1 MESAVEGDPEYGSAT
16 TTAWKRAR
24 QTHEGPDFA
33 QHRCLITHAFPQV
46 GRLSGYNAS
55 YPPTNQTSLDM
66 IQARLILE
74 ELMRL
79 GVTHIIGLPDNGSR
93 SLFDLLFEHDDIEV
107 MLVSRE
113 GEAFAIASGL
123 LVGGA
128 RPLVLIQNTGLLE
141 AGDAFRG
148 TAYNMGLPLVM
159 LIGYRGYGG
168 HREGRTRID
177 TAATF
182 LEPTLDAWSIPYTI
196 ATSDEDVGQIGGAFV
211 KAKETSLPTA
221 VVLGTQ
227 TG

>member
-1 MESAVEGDPEYGSAT
+1 
-16 TTAWKRAR
+16 
-24 QTHEGPDFA
+24 
-33 QHRCLITHAFPQV
+33 
-46 GRLSGYNAS
+46 
-55 YPPTNQTSLDM
+55 M
-66 IQARLILE
+66 IQASLILR
-74 ELMRL
+74 ELTRL
-79 GVTHIIGLPDNGSR
+79 GVTHIVGLPDNGSR
-93 SLFDLLFEHDDIEV
+93 SLFELLEEQNDIKV

-128 RPLVLIQNTGLLE
+128 RPLVLIQNTGLFE

-168 HREGRTRID
+168 HREGGERVD

-182 LEPTLDAWSIPYTI
+182 LEPTLDAWCIPYTI
-196 ATSDEDVGQIGGAFV
+196 ATTDDDVAQIGAAF
-211 KAKETSLPTA
+211 ARAERSSLPVA

-227 TG
+227 TR